1 MKTCARSRRDAP
13 NIVSMRI
20 LAPIGLAAAIGS
32 CGGARSSP
40 TATGPVAPSVVR
52 PASDGGAAPEPRS
65 DRRLAR
71 SAVRV
76 LVAQGLGAFLQR
88 IELDEHPVLVGGR
101 FHGFRVAA
109 LHDPSFWRD
118 VDLRP
123 GDVVTSINGFPIE
136 RPEQALNV
144 FDSLD
149 VASELRVA
157 YERDG
162 QSREIVYP
170 IVDDR

>member
-1 MKTCARSRRDAP
+1 MKTCARIRPEAH
-13 NIVSMRI
+13 NIVPMRMFV
-20 LAPIGLAAAIGS
+20 PMGLAAAIGS
-32 CGGARSSP
+32 CGGVRSAP
-40 TATGPVAPSVVR
+40 TAAGPVTPSVAR
-52 PASDGGAAPEPRS
+52 PASDVGAAPEARS
-65 DRRLAR
+65 NRTLAR
-71 SAVRV
+71 SAVRA
-76 LVAQGLGAFLQR
+76 LVALGLGAFLQR
-88 IELDEHPVLVGGR
+88 IELDERPVLAGGK

-149 VASELRVA
+149 VASELRVV

-162 QSREIVYP
+162 LSREIVYA
-170 IVDDR
+170 IADDR